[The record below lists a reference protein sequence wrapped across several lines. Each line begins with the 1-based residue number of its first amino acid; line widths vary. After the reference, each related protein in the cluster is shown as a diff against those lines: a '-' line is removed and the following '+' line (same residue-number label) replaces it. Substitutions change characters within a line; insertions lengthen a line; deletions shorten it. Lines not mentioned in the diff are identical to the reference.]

1 MFIMQLQA
9 RRGGMDEPFAWES
22 REYLRRLLIGQD
34 VRFRVEYTA
43 SPSGRKFGMVFF
55 AEKNVACM
63 VVAAGLAKVRTTAFF
78 FFSLSLASYRVN
90 LYRLMMIMLDSELS
104 VFFFCFGRDQVK
116 EQGQKGEI
124 SPYVAEL
131 LRLETIARDQGL
143 GRWSKVSSSISSF
156 L

>member
-1 MFIMQLQA
+1 MLLNCGPSLSNVYKVLGLIGILDRLVSLLQLVQIHSYKLYMYIGSHTTIMFIMQLQA

-78 FFSLSLASYRVN
+78 SLSLS
-90 LYRLMMIMLDSELS
+90 L
-104 VFFFCFGRDQVK
+104 
-116 EQGQKGEI
+116 
-124 SPYVAEL
+124 
-131 LRLETIARDQGL
+131 
-143 GRWSKVSSSISSF
+143 
-156 L
+156 

>member
-1 MFIMQLQA
+1 
-9 RRGGMDEPFAWES
+9 
-22 REYLRRLLIGQD
+22 
-34 VRFRVEYTA
+34 
-43 SPSGRKFGMVFF
+43 
-55 AEKNVACM
+55 
-63 VVAAGLAKVRTTAFF
+63 
-78 FFSLSLASYRVN
+78 
-90 LYRLMMIMLDSELS
+90 MMIMLDSELS
-104 VFFFCFGRDQVK
+104 VFFFFFGRDQVK